1 MGRGVVSKNTREAG
15 SSLCNT
21 TTAIGSAEWLSFHTW
36 NLSQTPR
43 RQRGERGRGY
53 PTTLSPHASLKHTAP
68 ASSVRARARGGE
80 ARSVDTELSR
90 SLERSEVI
98 GASDDRGGKLD
109 VSPSGKS
116 RLPRFFTH
124 SAVCPVCEMGD
135 PKERRI
141 AATDDWASDGR
152 LGQRRTDGR
161 SGSGRGYAASAPK
174 PARARRGR

>member
-1 MGRGVVSKNTREAG
+1 MSRVEEYTRSRFGLVQHYHRHRERR
-15 SSLCNT
+15 
-21 TTAIGSAEWLSFHTW
+21 AEWLSFHTW
-36 NLSQTPR
+36 NLSQSPR
-43 RQRGERGRGY
+43 GQREERGY
-53 PTTLSPHASLKHTAP
+53 PTTLSPHASLIHTRRTRMRLP
-68 ASSVRARARGGE
+68 SNMLARGGE

-90 SLERSEVI
+90 ALERSEVI
-98 GASDDRGGKLD
+98 GASDRDRGGKLD

-152 LGQRRTDGR
+152 TEREWKRIRSERTQ
-161 SGSGRGYAASAPK
+161 
-174 PARARRGR
+174 ARARRGR